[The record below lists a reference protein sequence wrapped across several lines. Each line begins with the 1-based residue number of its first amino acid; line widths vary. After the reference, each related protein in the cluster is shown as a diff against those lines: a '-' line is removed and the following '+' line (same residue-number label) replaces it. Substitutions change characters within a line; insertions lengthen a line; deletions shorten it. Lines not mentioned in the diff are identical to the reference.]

1 MLDHGVSNLVGDI
14 GSGITDIATHLAH
27 DADVLITV
35 QQRVLLLA
43 LCAGSAIAASED
55 SLVGL
60 EAGIGEDDDQAFG
73 VLVGRGDGDMLLGDK
88 LREGWRWERLRS

>member
-43 LCAGSAIAASED
+43 LCAGSAISTIED
-55 SLVGL
+55 GLVGF
-60 EAGIGEDDDQAFG
+60 ETGVGEDDDQALG
-73 VLVGRGDGDMLLGDK
+73 VFVGGWNGDMLLCDELGK
-88 LREGWRWERLRS
+88 GWRRERLCS